1 MTEKVRIKAFV
12 IALTLIFITPSIS
25 ASLEGNITDVVWPT
39 KEVYGY
45 FESVPVQV
53 NFTNTG
59 SETCPF
65 WLVYFVQD
73 SSGRTWSV
81 QEAIYTARLTPPIRP
96 GGNCSATISWSPL
109 DNAPEGGYTAVL
121 ILCKNYEN
129 GYIKDELDRKTKL
142 DAFQLEK
149 SLVLAQKFPFS
160 PWSSVRPAV

>member
-12 IALTLIFITPSIS
+12 IALTFIFITPSIS
-25 ASLEGNITDVVWPT
+25 ASIEGNITDVVWPT

-96 GGNCSATISWSPL
+96 GGNNSATISFSPFK
-109 DNAPEGGYTAVL
+109 NAPEGGYTAIVV
-121 ILCKNYEN
+121 LCKNYEN
-129 GYIKDELDRKTKL
+129 CYIKKELDRKTKSN
-142 DAFQLEK
+142 AFQLKK
-149 SLVLAQKFPFS
+149 SPVLAQKFPFS
-160 PWSSVRPAV
+160 PYSSVRPAV